1 VGGCKTQELENGVKI
16 MYDSKTLEGIRKTRE
31 EWEREISE
39 DEKYS
44 RERKERFTTMGGIP
58 VQRVYTPEDVIKRDF
73 DFLRDLSFPG
83 RFPYTRGIHP
93 TMYRGR
99 LWTIRQFMG
108 FGDPRKSNERLK
120 YLMKS
125 GAPGLNVAFDLP
137 TINGLGS
144 DHPLARGEVGRDGVP
159 INSLED
165 MEELFDGIPLGKV
178 STSLV
183 IAYPPIPCMYIAV
196 AQKQGFKPYQ
206 LRGTYQNDSIC
217 RDVAAN
223 VRVLPRRAELKLC
236 VDVVEY
242 ATKYMPLW
250 YPISIV
256 GYQIREKGCTAAQEL
271 GFTLADGIEFVRAF
285 IQRGLDVDSFGPRLS
300 FMWNAHNDFFE
311 EIAKYRA
318 ARRIWARIMKE
329 KFKAKDPRSMQLRF
343 HTQTSGVSLTAQ
355 QPLNN
360 AVRVAIQAL
369 AAVLGGTQSLHT
381 DSIDE
386 AMSLPTEEAVKLAV
400 RTQQI
405 LAYEIG
411 VTNTVD
417 PLGGSYFVESLTK
430 DIEEEA
436 MAYIE
441 KIEEIGGAIEAI
453 ETGYIQ
459 KEVAK
464 AAYEY
469 QRKIERKEEIIV
481 GVNEFVEE
489 EPPNI
494 HLLEIDEAYENF
506 MRQKIQDLKSR
517 RDESKVVRSLDKLR
531 EAAFRDE
538 NLMEPTMEA
547 VKSYATLRE
556 IWDVYRERYGSFDER
571 SHIAGI

>member
-1 VGGCKTQELENGVKI
+1 MDEDKRLDEIK
-16 MYDSKTLEGIRKTRE
+16 KARK
-31 EWEREISE
+31 EWEKEIQDKE
-39 DEKYS
+39 GRV
-44 RERKERFTTMGGIP
+44 RERKDEFRTMGGIP
-58 VQRVYTPEDVIKRDF
+58 LKRVYTPEDLADRGV
-73 DFLRDLSFPG
+73 DFLRDIFFPG
-83 RFPYTRGIHP
+83 KYPYTRGVHP

-120 YLMKS
+120 YLMNS

-144 DHPLARGEVGRDGVP
+144 DHPLSRGEIGRDGVP
-159 INSLED
+159 VNSLED
-165 MEELFDGIPLGKV
+165 VEELFDGIPLGEV

-196 AQKQGFKPYQ
+196 AEKQGFKPSQ

-223 VRVLPRRAELKLC
+223 VRVIPRRAELKLC
-236 VDVVEY
+236 VDVVEH

-250 YPISIV
+250 YPISVV

-271 GFTLADGIEFVRAF
+271 GFTLSDGIEFVRAF
-285 IQRGLDVDSFGPRLS
+285 IERGMDVDSFGPRLS

-318 ARRIWARIMKE
+318 SRRIWARVMKE
-329 KFKAKDPRSMQLRF
+329 KFKAKNPRSMQLRF

-360 AVRVAIQAL
+360 VVRVAIQAF
-369 AAVLGGTQSLHT
+369 AAILGGTQSLHT
-381 DSIDE
+381 DSMDE
-386 AMSLPTEEAVKLAV
+386 AMALPTEEAVKVAV

-405 LAYEIG
+405 LAHESG
-411 VTNTVD
+411 VTSTVD
-417 PLGGSYFVESLTK
+417 PLGGSYYVESLTK
-430 DIEEEA
+430 EIEDEA

-441 KIEEIGGAIEAI
+441 KIEELGGAIEAV
-453 ETGYIQ
+453 ETGFIQ
-459 KEVAK
+459 KEVTQ

-469 QRKIERKEEIIV
+469 QRRVEKGEEIIV
-481 GVNEFVEE
+481 GVNDFVEDE
-489 EPPNI
+489 EPNI
-494 HLLEIDEAYENF
+494 QLLEIDEAFEKY
-506 MRQKIQDLKSR
+506 MCQKIEDLIAR
-517 RDESKVVRSLDKLR
+517 RDKAAVERALDKVR

-538 NLMEPTMEA
+538 NLMESTMEA

-556 IWDVYRERYGSFDER
+556 VWDVYRERYGSFDEK
-571 SHIAGI
+571 SHISGL